1 MGCASACQFEN
12 CTILTHRPIK
22 SHTITHNWYIP
33 PAQSR
38 ALEAGPS
45 LLKRSLTVRVL
56 LWTLPRMLALWLE
69 RGTKGCRVRFTISA
83 PSSLDPGLAEC
94 EPSQNF
100 GRPVVTVCL
109 WGDVTREPP
118 ILAVPRAAGLW
129 NCMGAAATSE
139 PACTDHAPILTSKT
153 RLCARSAIL
162 RMRDKQQCTETLP
175 SLQIMI
181 THCSAYGGAC
191 TVSHVPITIMRQ
203 KIVEGTI

>member
-1 MGCASACQFEN
+1 LRSTWHTQGLLRTLCAMYLFEP
-12 CTILTHRPIK
+12 LPLAR
-22 SHTITHNWYIP
+22 HTPETSP
-33 PAQSR
+33 VSGM
-38 ALEAGPS
+38 ALE
-45 LLKRSLTVRVL
+45 LKARIFRHQ
-56 LWTLPRMLALWLE
+56 
-69 RGTKGCRVRFTISA
+69 I
-83 PSSLDPGLAEC
+83 DPDFSKIRQWKAMDL
-94 EPSQNF
+94 PSQNF